1 MTEYPTAPA
10 TPTYPAGGLPPVS
23 TGSGAHESGGA
34 GGNDGADQSMK
45 DRVNESAQAGKQAA
59 GEVAQ
64 TAAEKAKD
72 VAQEGKQQAR
82 DLFGQ
87 AKGQLEEQAGA
98 QHRNAVTNLRSLGD
112 ELHSMARNSDGSGY
126 ASDLAQQAGDRVH
139 ATASWLDDREPGQ
152 LLDEV
157 RDFARRKP
165 GTFLLGAL
173 AAGVVAGR
181 LTRGVVAAHQD
192 DDSSAGSVSSSGSS
206 SDSSSDSALNASY
219 EPRTDFGSPS
229 AGVGEPVSGTPD
241 DATVVMPQTAP
252 VPPTPGYSMPPGDA
266 SPRHGGPDLG
276 GTGYGQ

>member
-1 MTEYPTAPA
+1 MTEYPT
-10 TPTYPAGGLPPVS
+10 TPTTPAYPAGGLPPVS
-23 TGSGAHESGGA
+23 TGPGAHEPGGA
-34 GGNDGADQSMK
+34 GANDGSDQSMK
-45 DRVNESAQAGKQAA
+45 DRVNDSAQVGKQAA

-64 TAAEKAKD
+64 TAADKAKD

-87 AKGQLEEQAGA
+87 AKGQLQEQAGA

-139 ATASWLDDREPGQ
+139 ATASWLDGREPGQ

-173 AAGVVAGR
+173 AAGVLAGR

-192 DDSSAGSVSSSGSS
+192 DDSSAGS
-206 SDSSSDSALNASY
+206 DSSADSSLNASY
-219 EPRTDFGSPS
+219 EPGADFGSAS
-229 AGVGEPVSGTPD
+229 GGVGEPVFGTPD
-241 DATVVMPQTAP
+241 DATVVMPQDAP

-266 SPRHGGPDLG
+266 SPRHGDPDLG